1 MQMTPEEQQRII
13 EEYYDAVRQGIP
25 ITQDMHDRMVA
36 ASVALQNYAAAQN
49 ALLGTAKA
57 LGKAFGDYTQ
67 AVYKGKKGAEALG
80 DGIDTVT
87 TAVQTLGLAVMTL
100 VGGPLGLLAGGLGI
114 AVGAVGKYAKATT
127 EMSDKLYSSWTELS
141 QVGGAAAGGMTEV
154 YKQMQQFGL
163 SIDELSDM
171 TSLVKQNSSAL
182 ATFGGTVA
190 NGTKMLADT
199 VGDLRDSGF
208 NREFMAMGHSINDI
222 NNYAASYIKQQ
233 TMLGRSQSDIQKNLN
248 AGTIEYSKNLD
259 ALSRLTGDS
268 REAQE
273 AKQEAAMAEDAYAA
287 TMYNLQKRADAGDAA
302 AAAQLKK
309 LDTLNKILPAEAAA
323 EMRKAVGGDISAASK
338 MMMSAPDAYRALLD
352 PMASAG
358 KTMDALAKGYKN
370 TQDTFGGL
378 IGMGGNADGTFV
390 HFNEMLTTTAKYTGE
405 NGDEQIA
412 AAKRQQDASAAT
424 DKSTQSQI
432 DLRLAQQNSMQNM
445 QDFVKIGVNPATSA
459 LSTLAE
465 VVEDL
470 TSLLPGAGASSKHK
484 NDAVATSGGAVGTKG
499 GKATATQVGGVAGAI
514 AGAATGAEI
523 GGSIGLALGGV
534 TAVPGAAIGG
544 LIGAG
549 LGLVGGGVAGNTAY
563 GTFGGDKGVGKT
575 SGAETAMS
583 YFQSQGWTK
592 EQAAGIVGNLQAE
605 SGPSLNPKAE
615 GDNRQAYGIA
625 QWHPDRQATF
635 KQQMQKEIR
644 ESSLEE
650 QLQFVQWELSN
661 TQMGAGNA
669 LRSAK
674 AANEAAQIIDR
685 MYERSSGTAL
695 NKRMANAN
703 TLAEAKAEFGGIVRA
718 RPGGTN
724 ILAGEAGSDEAF
736 VPLAHGKI
744 PVDIKDSAFM
754 KEFVKSLIGNMA
766 PDQQRSGNL
775 AKEQADLLRQLMPE
789 FSRAISL
796 GVSDIKLSQPTVD
809 KPQIDPQALAKAVAG
824 NLGDTKQPSMDPQ
837 ALAKLISNTMSD
849 FKAVQP
855 AVGEL
860 TRNPTPDTKIA
871 DSMNNIKLLLDSFV
885 NTKIPSPG
893 EMLKSVMPDFS
904 KILPVNDMVN
914 AIAEKINQQ
923 TAQKEK
929 VSTTAPPPAADNSQQ
944 LALMSQQL
952 TKLDEL
958 VRVMNSQLNVSGKI
972 LAYQH

>member
-163 SIDELSDM
+163 SLDELSDM

-199 VGDLRDSGF
+199 VGDLRNSGF
-208 NREFMAMGHSINDI
+208 NREFMLMGHSINDI

-302 AAAQLKK
+302 ADAQLKK
-309 LDTLNKILPAEAAA
+309 LVTLNKILPAEAAA

-390 HFNEMLTTTAKYTGE
+390 HFNEMLETTAK
-405 NGDEQIA
+405 
-412 AAKRQQDASAAT
+412 
-424 DKSTQSQI
+424 
-432 DLRLAQQNSMQNM
+432 
-445 QDFVKIGVNPATSA
+445 
-459 LSTLAE
+459 
-465 VVEDL
+465 
-470 TSLLPGAGASSKHK
+470 
-484 NDAVATSGGAVGTKG
+484 
-499 GKATATQVGGVAGAI
+499 
-514 AGAATGAEI
+514 
-523 GGSIGLALGGV
+523 
-534 TAVPGAAIGG
+534 
-544 LIGAG
+544 
-549 LGLVGGGVAGNTAY
+549 
-563 GTFGGDKGVGKT
+563 
-575 SGAETAMS
+575 
-583 YFQSQGWTK
+583 
-592 EQAAGIVGNLQAE
+592 
-605 SGPSLNPKAE
+605 
-615 GDNRQAYGIA
+615 
-625 QWHPDRQATF
+625 
-635 KQQMQKEIR
+635 
-644 ESSLEE
+644 
-650 QLQFVQWELSN
+650 
-661 TQMGAGNA
+661 
-669 LRSAK
+669 
-674 AANEAAQIIDR
+674 
-685 MYERSSGTAL
+685 
-695 NKRMANAN
+695 
-703 TLAEAKAEFGGIVRA
+703 
-718 RPGGTN
+718 
-724 ILAGEAGSDEAF
+724 
-736 VPLAHGKI
+736 
-744 PVDIKDSAFM
+744 
-754 KEFVKSLIGNMA
+754 
-766 PDQQRSGNL
+766 
-775 AKEQADLLRQLMPE
+775 
-789 FSRAISL
+789 
-796 GVSDIKLSQPTVD
+796 
-809 KPQIDPQALAKAVAG
+809 
-824 NLGDTKQPSMDPQ
+824 
-837 ALAKLISNTMSD
+837 
-849 FKAVQP
+849 
-855 AVGEL
+855 
-860 TRNPTPDTKIA
+860 
-871 DSMNNIKLLLDSFV
+871 
-885 NTKIPSPG
+885 
-893 EMLKSVMPDFS
+893 
-904 KILPVNDMVN
+904 
-914 AIAEKINQQ
+914 
-923 TAQKEK
+923 
-929 VSTTAPPPAADNSQQ
+929 
-944 LALMSQQL
+944 
-952 TKLDEL
+952 
-958 VRVMNSQLNVSGKI
+958 
-972 LAYQH
+972 

>member
-25 ITQDMHDRMVA
+25 ITKDMHDRMVA
-36 ASVALQNYAAAQN
+36 ASIGLQNYAAAQT
-49 ALLGTAKA
+49 AALGTVKA

-87 TAVQTLGLAVMTL
+87 TSMQTLGLAVMTL

-127 EMSDKLYSSWTELS
+127 EMSDKLYASWTELS
-141 QVGGAAAGGMTEV
+141 QVGGSAAGGMTEV

-163 SIDELSDM
+163 SLDELSDM
-171 TSLVKQNSSAL
+171 TSLVKQNSAAL

-190 NGTKMLADT
+190 SGTKMLADT
-199 VGDLRDSGF
+199 VGDLRNSGF
-208 NREFMAMGHSINDI
+208 NREFMLMGHSINDI

-273 AKQEAAMAEDAYAA
+273 AKQQAAMAEDAYAA

-323 EMRKAVGGDISAASK
+323 EMRKAVGGDIGAASK
-338 MMMSAPDAYRALLD
+338 MMMSAPEAYKALLD

-390 HFNEMLTTTAKYTGE
+390 HFNEMLETTAKYTGK
-405 NGDEQIA
+405 NGDELIA
-412 AAKRQQDASAAT
+412 AAKKQQAASAET
-424 DKSTQSQI
+424 DKATQSQI

-499 GKATATQVGGVAGAI
+499 GKATATQVGGAAGAI
-514 AGAATGAEI
+514 AGAAAGAE
-523 GGSIGLALGGV
+523 LGGGV
-534 TAVPGAAIGG
+534 GAFFGGVGAIPGAAIGG

-549 LGLVGGGVAGNTAY
+549 LGLVGGGVAGNKAY
-563 GTFGGDKGVGKT
+563 GEFGGDKGVGKT
-575 SGAETAMS
+575 AGAETAMS

-605 SGPSLNPKAE
+605 SGPSLNPKAV
-615 GDNRQAYGIA
+615 GDNGQAYGIA
-625 QWHPDRQATF
+625 QWHPDRQAMF
-635 KQQMQKEIR
+635 KATMNKDIR

-650 QLQFVQWELSN
+650 QLQFVQWELGN
-661 TQMGAGNA
+661 TNKSAGNA
-669 LRSAK
+669 LKSAK
-674 AANEAAQIIDR
+674 AADEAAQIVDKL
-685 MYERSSGTAL
+685 YERSSGTAL

-703 TLAEAKAEFGGIVRA
+703 TLAEKKAEFGGIVRA

-724 ILAGEAGSDEAF
+724 ILAGEAGADEAF

-744 PVDIKDSAFM
+744 PVDIKNSEFI
-754 KEFVKSLIGNMA
+754 KEFTKSVMGDVKSSQMNL
-766 PDQQRSGNL
+766 DQL
-775 AKEQADLLRQLMPE
+775 KEFTKGFMSDSKTPQMNTDQLKASVDGTKLGAE
-789 FSRAISL
+789 F
-796 GVSDIKLSQPTVD
+796 T
-809 KPQIDPQALAKAVAG
+809 KAVSGTLPDFSKMADPRM
-824 NLGDTKQPSMDPQ
+824 LGGASMSS
-837 ALAKLISNTMSD
+837 A
-849 FKAVQP
+849 
-855 AVGEL
+855 
-860 TRNPTPDTKIA
+860 
-871 DSMNNIKLLLDSFV
+871 
-885 NTKIPSPG
+885 
-893 EMLKSVMPDFS
+893 MPDFS
-904 KILPVNDMVN
+904 KMIPVND
-914 AIAEKINQQ
+914 IATAVADKINQQ
-923 TAQKEK
+923 SSKTEK
-929 VSTTAPPPAADNSQQ
+929 AATLPPPVDNTQQ

-952 TKLDEL
+952 NKLDEL
-958 VRVMNSQLNVSGKI
+958 VRIMGNQLSVSTKI
-972 LAYQH
+972 MQYQS

>member
-1 MQMTPEEQQRII
+1 MQMTQEEQQRII

-49 ALLGTAKA
+49 AALGTVKA

-87 TAVQTLGLAVMTL
+87 TAVQTLGLAVMTF

-287 TMYNLQKRADAGDAA
+287 TVYNLQKRADAGDAA

-338 MMMSAPDAYRALLD
+338 MMMSAPDAYRALMD

-370 TQDTFGGL
+370 TEDTFGGL

-390 HFNEMLTTTAKYTGE
+390 HFDEMLKTTAKYTGE
-405 NGDEQIA
+405 NGDELIA
-412 AAKRQQDASAAT
+412 AAKRQRDASAAT

-523 GGSIGLALGGV
+523 GGAAGAFFGGV
-534 TAVPGAAIGG
+534 GAVPGAAIGG

-661 TQMGAGNA
+661 TNMGAGNA

-809 KPQIDPQALAKAVAG
+809 KPPI
-824 NLGDTKQPSMDPQ
+824 DPQ

-885 NTKIPSPG
+885 NTKIPNPG

-904 KILPVNDMVN
+904 KVLPVNDMVN

-929 VSTTAPPPAADNSQQ
+929 ISTTAPPPAADNSQQ
-944 LALMSQQL
+944 LALMNQQL
-952 TKLDEL
+952 NKLDEL

>member
-163 SIDELSDM
+163 SLDELSDM

-199 VGDLRDSGF
+199 VGDLRNSGF
-208 NREFMAMGHSINDI
+208 NREFMLMGHSINDI

-378 IGMGGNADGTFV
+378 IGMGGNADGTFM

-405 NGDEQIA
+405 NGDELIA

-523 GGSIGLALGGV
+523 GGAAGAFFGGV
-534 TAVPGAAIGG
+534 GAVPGAAIGG

-605 SGPSLNPKAE
+605 SGPSLNPKAV
-615 GDNRQAYGIA
+615 GDNGQAYGIA

-635 KQQMQKEIR
+635 KKQMQKEIR

-661 TQMGAGNA
+661 TNMGAGNA

-796 GVSDIKLSQPTVD
+796 GVSDIKISQPTVD
-809 KPQIDPQALAKAVAG
+809 KSQI
-824 NLGDTKQPSMDPQ
+824 DPQ

-855 AVGEL
+855 AGGEL

-904 KILPVNDMVN
+904 KVLPVNDMVN

-929 VSTTAPPPAADNSQQ
+929 ISTTAPPPAADNSQQ
-944 LALMSQQL
+944 LALMNQQL
-952 TKLDEL
+952 NKLDEL

>member
-199 VGDLRDSGF
+199 VGDLRNSGF
-208 NREFMAMGHSINDI
+208 NREFMLMGHSINDI

-378 IGMGGNADGTFV
+378 IGMGGNADGTFM

-412 AAKRQQDASAAT
+412 AAKRQQAASAAT
-424 DKSTQSQI
+424 DQSTQSQI

-523 GGSIGLALGGV
+523 GGAAGAFFGGV
-534 TAVPGAAIGG
+534 GAVPGAAIGG

-605 SGPSLNPKAE
+605 SGPSLNPKAV
-615 GDNRQAYGIA
+615 GDNGQAYGIA

-635 KQQMQKEIR
+635 KKQMQKEIR

-661 TQMGAGNA
+661 TNMGAGNA

-796 GVSDIKLSQPTVD
+796 GVSDIKISQPTVD
-809 KPQIDPQALAKAVAG
+809 KSQI
-824 NLGDTKQPSMDPQ
+824 DPQ

-855 AVGEL
+855 AGGEL

-885 NTKIPSPG
+885 NTKIPNPG

-904 KILPVNDMVN
+904 KVLPVNDMVN

-929 VSTTAPPPAADNSQQ
+929 ISTTAPPPAADNSQQ
-944 LALMSQQL
+944 LALMNQQL
-952 TKLDEL
+952 NKLDEL

>member
-163 SIDELSDM
+163 SLDELSDM

-199 VGDLRDSGF
+199 VGDLRNSGF
-208 NREFMAMGHSINDI
+208 NREFMLMGHSINDI

-378 IGMGGNADGTFV
+378 IGMGGNADGTFM

-523 GGSIGLALGGV
+523 GGAAGAFFGGV
-534 TAVPGAAIGG
+534 GAVPGAAIGG

-605 SGPSLNPKAE
+605 SGPSLNPKAV
-615 GDNRQAYGIA
+615 GDNGQAYGIA

-635 KQQMQKEIR
+635 KKQMQKEIR

-661 TQMGAGNA
+661 TNMGAGNA

-796 GVSDIKLSQPTVD
+796 GVSDIKISQPTVD
-809 KPQIDPQALAKAVAG
+809 KSQI
-824 NLGDTKQPSMDPQ
+824 DPQ

-855 AVGEL
+855 AGGEL

-904 KILPVNDMVN
+904 KVLPVNDMVN

-929 VSTTAPPPAADNSQQ
+929 ISTTAPPPAADNSQQ
-944 LALMSQQL
+944 LALMNQQL
-952 TKLDEL
+952 NKLDEL